1 MSVEVMQAFLQY
13 NSIGVGCSVVLILY
27 LRKSRPRGLP
37 VTGGSEVPPASK
49 PIPLLLDADILEL
62 RQES

>member
-13 NSIGVGCSVVLILY
+13 NSIGCSVVLILY
-27 LRKSRPRGLP
+27 MRKSRPRGLP
-37 VTGGSEVPPASK
+37 VTGGFEVPPASK